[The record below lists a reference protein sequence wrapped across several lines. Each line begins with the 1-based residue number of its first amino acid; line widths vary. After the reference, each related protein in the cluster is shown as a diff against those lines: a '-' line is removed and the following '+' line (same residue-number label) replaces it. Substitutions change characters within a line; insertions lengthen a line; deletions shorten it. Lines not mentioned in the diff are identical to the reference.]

1 LLILSIATLCAFAVL
16 LSLGT
21 WQLERKAWKEGL
33 IATLQARL
41 SATPQPLPAASS
53 WPSLARADYEFTR
66 VRLNATFLSGLN
78 DTKREARVYTSGSAL
93 RDDIKS
99 PGYFLFAPARLPD
112 GTTVVINR
120 GYVANPHPSAATPP
134 MPLPP
139 GPVDV
144 VGVMRWPERPNV
156 FNAAYNAADDLWFVR
171 NSVSMAARSD
181 WGSVAPFYIDMES
194 PVPPGGQPHPTSL
207 RPNLPNQ
214 HLQYA
219 VTWYGLALVLV
230 GVFAAF
236 VHGRWRSTGPKN
248 DIEG

>member
-1 LLILSIATLCAFAVL
+1 MLILSIAALCALAVL

-53 WPSLARADYEFTR
+53 WLSLARADHEFTR
-66 VRLNATFLSGLN
+66 VRLNATFLPG
-78 DTKREARVYTSGSAL
+78 DTQREARVYTSGSAL

-99 PGYFLFAPARLPD
+99 PGYFVFAPARLPD

-120 GYVANPHPSAATPP
+120 GYVANPHPTAATPP

-139 GPVDV
+139 GPIDV
-144 VGVMRWPERPNV
+144 IGVMRWPERPDI
-156 FNAAYNAADDLWFVR
+156 FNAAYNATDDLWFVR
-171 NSVSMAARSD
+171 NSVSMATRSG
-181 WGSVAPFYIDMES
+181 WGEVAPFYIDMEL
-194 PVPPGGQPHPTSL
+194 PVPSGGVPLPASL

-236 VHGRWRSTGPKN
+236 VLGSRRSAGPKS
-248 DIEG
+248 DPET